1 LTELCNWA
9 MQVDPFWG
17 YVAVFLGSLIEGES
31 VIFLAG
37 FLAHEGCLSLYK
49 IILISFIGT
58 LFADQL
64 LYHIG
69 RHYGNHVIDRFPS
82 FKPRAEKAFHL
93 LKRYDSYFILVFRFI
108 YGIRI
113 ISPIIIGSSGVNVMR
128 FTFLNIIA
136 AIIWS
141 VGSCVVAYFFAH
153 LIMEELLLI
162 PKIILGIIIALGIIA
177 YPIYKWRTK
186 RNDTRKE

>member
-1 LTELCNWA
+1 MAEFCSWV
-9 MQVDPFWG
+9 MQVDPTWG

-49 IILISFIGT
+49 IILVSFIGT
-58 LFADQL
+58 LLADQV

-69 RHYGNHVIDRFPS
+69 RHYGNQVLNRFPS
-82 FKPRAEKAFHL
+82 FKPRAEKAFRL

-113 ISPIIIGSSGVNVMR
+113 ISPIIIGSSGVDVKR
-128 FTFLNIIA
+128 FTILNVIA

-153 LIMEELLLI
+153 LVMEELLLV
-162 PKIILGIIIALGIIA
+162 PKIILGIIIIGGGIGYIV
-177 YPIYKWRTK
+177 YKWRAKSTYK
-186 RNDTRKE
+186 GKE